1 MNELIKTN
9 DGTNTLFSQKYK
21 QHFHDIKIGAM
32 NESLHKHIIPAFSF
46 HKNIKSLRILDICFG
61 LGYNTFFTI
70 YYILK
75 HKLKIQLEIYSPELD
90 KSLID
95 SLNYFNFPKEFDNIS
110 HIIYSLLKTN
120 KFKDDN
126 MYIEIFIG
134 NAREYI
140 KSLKN
145 INIVYQDAFSSLVN
159 KELWT
164 YEYFK
169 NLYKVCDDNIILTT
183 YAIATPIRLSMYKAG
198 FEIYE
203 IKTFSKKHTIA
214 FKSKQNINAKYID
227 MILKQNRNTQA
238 QALFD

>member
-9 DGTNTLFSQKYK
+9 DGTNTLFSKIYK
-21 QHFHDIKIGAM
+21 QYFHDIKIGAM

-46 HKNIKSLRILDICFG
+46 HENTKSLKILDICFG
-61 LGYNTFFTI
+61 LGYNTLFTI

-75 HKLKIQLEIYSPELD
+75 NKLKVKIEIYSPELD
-90 KSLID
+90 KNLID
-95 SLNYFNFPKEFDNIS
+95 SLNHFDFPNEFDEIT
-110 HIIYSLLKTN
+110 HIIHSLLKTN
-120 KFKDDN
+120 KFEDDN
-126 MYIEIFIG
+126 IYIEIFIG

-140 KSLKN
+140 KNLKN

-169 NLYKVCDDNIILTT
+169 DLYKACENNVILTT

-203 IKTFSKKHTIA
+203 MKTLSKKHTLA
-214 FKSKQNINAKYID
+214 FKNKQTINAKYID
-227 MILKQNRNTQA
+227 MVLKQSRNTQA